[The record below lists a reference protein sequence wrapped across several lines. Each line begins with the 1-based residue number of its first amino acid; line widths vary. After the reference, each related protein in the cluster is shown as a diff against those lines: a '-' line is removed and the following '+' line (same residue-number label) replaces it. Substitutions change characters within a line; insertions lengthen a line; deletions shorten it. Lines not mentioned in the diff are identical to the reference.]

1 MRPLF
6 LASCSPRGPVPRV
19 HILRASS
26 ELKTWMAGT
35 SPAMTVIVAGRRENC
50 FGAGRNVSRWQL
62 GGLRRIV
69 EEPLAPNLVAA
80 PFLQRDFVEPAGL
93 AGMIGKLEYPVNRDM
108 VALDDRGHAGRGH
121 AFDPL
126 QHRALMRYQ
135 HVAADPWQ
143 GGVLLHAGVLGVEAL
158 DRAGMI
164 AGDDGGDEFIET
176 GARWHGTSGN
186 QMLGPGIS
194 STACSFAR
202 RLANDAN
209 DSTARPSSTGGNT
222 TMFTIDQP

>member
-93 AGMIGKLEYPVNRDM
+93 AGMIGKLEHPV
-108 VALDDRGHAGRGH
+108 DR
-121 AFDPL
+121 
-126 QHRALMRYQ
+126 
-135 HVAADPWQ
+135 
-143 GGVLLHAGVLGVEAL
+143 
-158 DRAGMI
+158 GMI

-176 GARWHGTSGN
+176 GARRHGTSGN
-186 QMLGPGIS
+186 YTLGSGIW
-194 STACSFAR
+194 STACNFAR

-209 DSTARPSSTGGNT
+209 DS
-222 TMFTIDQP
+222 